1 MKAKRLVGLHE
12 YGSEMEIKMSEAWG
26 LARQCI
32 GKAQKSQKQYYDRK
46 CRLPN
51 FKVGERVFLYKPAE
65 KTGEARK
72 FARPYHGPF
81 RILELDVNTAR
92 IRRVDRPQDEPI
104 LVALD
109 RLRRCPDEIADEY
122 WPPDKKK
129 SKAHCQATVP
139 SDVPLSPRPI
149 AGANQPT
156 KPQPQRGV
164 VPTSTN
170 TTKTKASEGEN
181 LETMR
186 MGGTRVDV
194 SPTSVLQQAKTGG
207 MSGGKW
213 AGRLRSSRK
222 KSDEDA

>member
-51 FKVGERVFLYKPAE
+51 FKVGERYKPAE